1 MREMLDINFDD
12 NDNDRRCWQAR
23 AIIGLSHAPDPI
35 EKKKKKK
42 EKKEKKRKKKICR
55 NSQN

>member
-35 EKKKKKK
+35 KKKRKKKKKK
-42 EKKEKKRKKKICR
+42 VKF
-55 NSQN
+55 